1 MFCLNDDWL
10 IMCSVAPKF
19 IESMLIKKT
28 DERLFQ
34 SAEEV
39 NQMLVISAQMV
50 I

>member
-10 IMCSVAPKF
+10 IMCSAAPTF
-19 IESMLIKKT
+19 NESMLIKKT

-39 NQMLVISAQMV
+39 NQMLVRSARVV